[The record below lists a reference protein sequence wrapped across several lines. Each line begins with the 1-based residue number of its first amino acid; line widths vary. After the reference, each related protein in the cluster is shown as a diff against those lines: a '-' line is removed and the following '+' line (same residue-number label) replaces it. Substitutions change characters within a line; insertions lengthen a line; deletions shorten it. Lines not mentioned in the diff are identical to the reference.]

1 MSVPGTMEHPAY
13 RLLRLTWASVD
24 WIFPPICAGCSRPG
38 TYLCD
43 TCLESVQCI
52 PAPVCDCCG
61 QAVDQ
66 PGLCAACR
74 ANLPAFTA
82 LRAWAWYDGPVRSA
96 IHRLKYK
103 GDLSMGEVLSRPLIQ
118 MLCQSG
124 WVIDLVTAVPV
135 GVVRRAERGYNQ
147 AALLAW
153 PVASAC
159 SLPYRSKALLK
170 TRETRSQVGLNRLER
185 RQNVEMAFQARGEY
199 VSGKKVLVIDD
210 VATSGA
216 TLEACAEALHAAGAV
231 QVYGLTLARAMFAKM
246 DDHTQTEVQYD
257 STSGNL

>member
-1 MSVPGTMEHPAY
+1 
-13 RLLRLTWASVD
+13 
-24 WIFPPICAGCSRPG
+24 
-38 TYLCD
+38 
-43 TCLESVQCI
+43 
-52 PAPVCDCCG
+52 
-61 QAVDQ
+61 
-66 PGLCAACR
+66 
-74 ANLPAFTA
+74 
-82 LRAWAWYDGPVRSA
+82 
-96 IHRLKYK
+96 
-103 GDLSMGEVLSRPLIQ
+103 MGEVLSRPLIQ

-185 RQNVEMAFQARGEY
+185 RQNVELAYQASQEL
-199 VSGKKVLVIDD
+199 VAGKKVLLIDD

-216 TLEACAEALHAAGAV
+216 TLDACTKALLEAGAV
-231 QVYGLTLARAMFAKM
+231 QVYGLTLARAKYATK
-246 DDHTQTEVQYD
+246 DDQILTEVYHD
-257 STSGNL
+257 SASGNL